1 MICVSIAHKK
11 LEEIFRILERPDV
24 EMAEIRLDTCPL
36 DPEEIED
43 LFASVDKP
51 LIATCRVSET
61 CPAAEAEA
69 RMLTAIKA
77 GAAYVD
83 IDMDAPAMMS
93 KRLRREARE
102 CGSLLIRSFHD
113 TEGTDSAPAL
123 AAIAEKCSH
132 LGADI
137 IKIVTTAR
145 TDTDINKVLSL
156 YEHIPPQDLVAFCMS
171 PERENNAA
179 ATDSRIAC
187 LAKGAPFTYASLSD
201 EEITAPG
208 QMALAQMQSKVYGER
223 KGIGSRTIEVCCSK
237 SIAQR
242 AIIIAA
248 ISEGESHLY
257 NYTPCADSEAAISAA
272 KALGAKVTQS
282 GSTLTITGT
291 TPRKANTP
299 ENINAGESGFLARM
313 IIPLLSAIGGGKF
326 KVSGEKTLLK
336 RPLPGAAE
344 MLVAFGVDT
353 DGEKI
358 PMTVSGTLQAGD
370 ATIDGKYGSQLVSGL
385 ISALPLLPQKSEVR
399 LVNPKSIP
407 YIFMTLDILR
417 RFGVSEGCDME
428 GGEEFAQTQDWN
440 LCEAITFHIHGGRS
454 YKAADIDLESD
465 WSAAANFLVAG
476 AVFGEA
482 HIAGLDT
489 KSLQADLA
497 ILDIL
502 PMAGACISQE
512 EESGIVNVAKGPL
525 RGFELDAS
533 HCPDLVPILSVLAA
547 FCQGTTKISGVA
559 RLAAKESDRVSVILE
574 FLKKMGVKSS
584 AKADK
589 LIIEGR
595 SFTSRLLTGTL
606 LRGGKFSS
614 YGDHRIAM
622 AIKIASLGADSPIEI
637 EDETCVSKS
646 FPDFVP
652 TFNTFAK

>member
-11 LEEIFRILERPDV
+11 LEEIFHILERSDV
-24 EMAEIRLDTCPL
+24 EMAEIRLDSCPL
-36 DPEEIED
+36 EPEEIED

-61 CPAAEAEA
+61 CPAPEAEA

-145 TDTDINKVLSL
+145 TEADVNKVLSL
-156 YEHIPPQDLVAFCMS
+156 YDHIPPQDLVAFCMS
-171 PERENNAA
+171 PEGEINAA
-179 ATDSRIAC
+179 AADSRVAC
-187 LAKGAPFTYASLSD
+187 LAKGAPFTYAALS
-201 EEITAPG
+201 EAETTAPG
-208 QMALAQMQSKVYGER
+208 QMALSQMRAKVYGRLESV
-223 KGIGSRTIEVCCSK
+223 GSPAVEVCCSK
-237 SIAQR
+237 SVAQR

-248 ISEGESHLY
+248 IADGISHLY
-257 NYTPCADSEAAISAA
+257 NYSACADSEAAISVAE
-272 KALGAKVTQS
+272 ALGAKVERS
-282 GSTLTITGT
+282 GSTLTIEGAR
-291 TPRKANTP
+291 PVKRSAV
-299 ENINAGESGFLARM
+299 INAGESGFLARM
-313 IIPLLSAIGGGKF
+313 IIPILSALAGKSF
-326 KVSGEKTLLK
+326 TVEGEKTLLS
-336 RPLPGAAE
+336 RPLPGAME
-344 MLVAFGVDT
+344 MMAAFGVET

-417 RFGVSEGCDME
+417 RFGVSVGCEME
-428 GGEEFAQTQDWN
+428 GGEEFSQTQDWN
-440 LCEAITFHIHGGRS
+440 LCEAITFHIRGERS
-454 YKAADIDLESD
+454 YKAADIDLEAD

-476 AVFGEA
+476 AIFGEA

-533 HCPDLVPILSVLAA
+533 HCPDLVPILAVLAA

-574 FLKKMGVKSS
+574 FLQQMGVKSS
-584 AKADK
+584 ARADK

-595 SFTSRLLTGTL
+595 SLTCRLLTGTL
-606 LRGGKFSS
+606 LHGGKFDSH
-614 YGDHRIAM
+614 GDHRIAM
-622 AIKIASLGADSPIEI
+622 ALKIAALGADSAVEI
-637 EDETCVSKS
+637 EDEACTAKS
-646 FPDFVP
+646 FPDFVQ
-652 TFNTFAK
+652 TYNSFAK

>member
-208 QMALAQMQSKVYGER
+208 QMALAQMQSKV
-223 KGIGSRTIEVCCSK
+223 
-237 SIAQR
+237 
-242 AIIIAA
+242 
-248 ISEGESHLY
+248 
-257 NYTPCADSEAAISAA
+257 
-272 KALGAKVTQS
+272 
-282 GSTLTITGT
+282 
-291 TPRKANTP
+291 
-299 ENINAGESGFLARM
+299 
-313 IIPLLSAIGGGKF
+313 
-326 KVSGEKTLLK
+326 
-336 RPLPGAAE
+336 
-344 MLVAFGVDT
+344 
-353 DGEKI
+353 
-358 PMTVSGTLQAGD
+358 
-370 ATIDGKYGSQLVSGL
+370 
-385 ISALPLLPQKSEVR
+385 
-399 LVNPKSIP
+399 
-407 YIFMTLDILR
+407 
-417 RFGVSEGCDME
+417 
-428 GGEEFAQTQDWN
+428 
-440 LCEAITFHIHGGRS
+440 
-454 YKAADIDLESD
+454 
-465 WSAAANFLVAG
+465 
-476 AVFGEA
+476 
-482 HIAGLDT
+482 
-489 KSLQADLA
+489 
-497 ILDIL
+497 
-502 PMAGACISQE
+502 
-512 EESGIVNVAKGPL
+512 
-525 RGFELDAS
+525 
-533 HCPDLVPILSVLAA
+533 
-547 FCQGTTKISGVA
+547 
-559 RLAAKESDRVSVILE
+559 
-574 FLKKMGVKSS
+574 
-584 AKADK
+584 
-589 LIIEGR
+589 
-595 SFTSRLLTGTL
+595 
-606 LRGGKFSS
+606 
-614 YGDHRIAM
+614 
-622 AIKIASLGADSPIEI
+622 
-637 EDETCVSKS
+637 
-646 FPDFVP
+646 
-652 TFNTFAK
+652 

>member
-1 MICVSIAHKK
+1 MICVSLAGKK
-11 LEEIFRILERPDV
+11 ADEIFSILERPDV

-36 DPEEIED
+36 DAEEIED

-51 LIATCRVSET
+51 LIATCRVTEE

-113 TEGTDSAPAL
+113 YDGTDSAPAL

-137 IKIVTTAR
+137 IKIVTAAR
-145 TDTDINKVLSL
+145 SEADVNKVLSL
-156 YEHIPPQDLVAFCMS
+156 YDHIPPQDLVAFCMS
-171 PERENNAA
+171 PEGEVSVA
-179 ATDSRIAC
+179 ATASRISC
-187 LAKGAPFTYASLSD
+187 LAKGAPFTYAALTES
-201 EEITAPG
+201 EATAPG
-208 QMALAQMQSKVYGER
+208 QMTLEQMRNKVYGAKESLGT
-223 KGIGSRTIEVCCSK
+223 KTIEVCCSK
-237 SIAQR
+237 SVAQR

-248 ISEGESHLY
+248 IADGTSHLY

-272 KALGAKVTQS
+272 EALGAKVERN
-282 GSTLTITGT
+282 GSTLTIEGS
-291 TPRKANTP
+291 RHIRHP
-299 ENINAGESGFLARM
+299 EKINAGESGFLARM
-313 IIPLLSAIGGGKF
+313 IIPLLAALDGKPF
-326 KVSGEKTLLK
+326 TIEGEKTLLK
-336 RPLPGAAE
+336 RPLPGSAE
-344 MLVAFGVDT
+344 MLAAFGLEIS
-353 DGEKI
+353 GEKI
-358 PMTVSGTLQAGD
+358 PMTVSGHLKAGEVS
-370 ATIDGKYGSQLVSGL
+370 IDGKYGSQLVSGL
-385 ISALPLLPQKSEVR
+385 IAALPLLPQTSEVR

-417 RFGVSEGCDME
+417 RFGVSVGCDME

-440 LCEAITFHIHGGRS
+440 LCEAITFRIKGERG
-454 YKAADIDLESD
+454 YKAADIDLEAD
-465 WSAAANFLVAG
+465 WSAASNFLVAG
-476 AVFGEA
+476 SIFGEA

-559 RLAAKESDRVSVILE
+559 RLAGKESDRVSVIIE
-574 FLKKMGVKSS
+574 FLRKMGVKCSTRP
-584 AKADK
+584 DK

-595 SFTSRLLTGTL
+595 SLTCRLLTGTL
-606 LRGGKFSS
+606 LKGGNFESH
-614 YGDHRIAM
+614 GDHRIAM
-622 AIKIASLGADSPIEI
+622 ALRIAALGADSPVEI
-637 EDETCVSKS
+637 EDEACTAKS
-646 FPDFVP
+646 FPAFGQ

>member
-11 LEEIFRILERPDV
+11 LEEIFHILERSDV
-24 EMAEIRLDTCPL
+24 EMAEIRLDSCPL
-36 DPEEIED
+36 EPEEIED

-102 CGSLLIRSFHD
+102 YGSLLIRSFHD
-113 TEGTDSAPAL
+113 AEGTDSAPAL

-145 TDTDINKVLSL
+145 AESDVNKVLSL
-156 YEHIPPQDLVAFCMS
+156 YDHIPPQDLVAFCMS
-171 PERENNAA
+171 PEGESNAYA
-179 ATDSRIAC
+179 SESRVAC
-187 LAKGAPFTYASLSD
+187 LAKGAPFTYAALSD
-201 EEITAPG
+201 AESTAPG
-208 QMALAQMQSKVYGER
+208 QMALPLMRSKVYGARES
-223 KGIGSRTIEVCCSK
+223 IGSKIIDVCCSK

-248 ISEGESHLY
+248 IAEGESHLY
-257 NYTPCADSEAAISAA
+257 HYTPCADSEAAISAA
-272 KALGAKVTQS
+272 EALGAKVLRS
-282 GSTLTITGT
+282 GSTLTIIGT
-291 TPRKANTP
+291 ASAKSNIP
-299 ENINAGESGFLARM
+299 ENINAGESGFLSRM
-313 IIPLLSAIGGGKF
+313 MIPLLSAIGGGKF
-326 KVSGEKTLLK
+326 TVSGEKTLLS
-336 RPLPGAAE
+336 RPLPGAME
-344 MLVAFGVDT
+344 MMAAFGVET

-358 PMTVSGTLQAGD
+358 PMTVSGHLQAAGT
-370 ATIDGKYGSQLVSGL
+370 TIDGKYGSQLVSGL

-417 RFGVSEGCDME
+417 RFGVSVGCEME
-428 GGEEFAQTQDWN
+428 GGEEFSQTQDWN
-440 LCEAITFHIHGGRS
+440 LCEAITFHIRGERS
-454 YKAADIDLESD
+454 YKAADIDLEAD

-476 AVFGEA
+476 AIFGEA

-533 HCPDLVPILSVLAA
+533 HCPDLVPILAVLAA

-574 FLKKMGVKSS
+574 FLQQMGVKSS
-584 AKADK
+584 ARADK

-595 SFTSRLLTGTL
+595 SLTCRLLTGTL
-606 LRGGKFSS
+606 LHGGKFDSH
-614 YGDHRIAM
+614 GDHRIAM
-622 AIKIASLGADSPIEI
+622 ALKIAALGADSAVEI
-637 EDETCVSKS
+637 EDEACTVKS
-646 FPDFVP
+646 FPDFVQ
-652 TFNTFAK
+652 TYNSFAK